1 MALNTPMS
9 AEAVVA
15 LLGVLLA
22 GCVAVAVAD
31 SFAAAEIAS
40 RLRIAGAK
48 AIITQ
53 VGGCSG
59 TSVEQHA
66 VGAFARTH
74 AVAYSS
80 CRCIARPTA

>member
-15 LLGVLLA
+15 LLGILLA
-22 GCVAVAVAD
+22 GCTAVAIAD

-40 RLRIAGAK
+40 RLRIANAK

-53 VGGCSG
+53 VG
-59 TSVEQHA
+59 A
-66 VGAFARTH
+66 VGGTVGNFLAC
-74 AVAYSS
+74 V
-80 CRCIARPTA
+80 TA